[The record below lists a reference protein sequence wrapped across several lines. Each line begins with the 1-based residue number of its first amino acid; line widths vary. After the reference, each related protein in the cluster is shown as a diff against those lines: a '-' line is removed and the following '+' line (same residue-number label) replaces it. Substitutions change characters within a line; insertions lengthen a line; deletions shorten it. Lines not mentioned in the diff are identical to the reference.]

1 MHPIL
6 AKRSLL
12 GLYLAV
18 WIPVGGGLAVLLA
31 LSGERPWAEAAA
43 VAVPLTVAYAFVCL
57 SSWYLCRTLPLQG
70 PTAARV
76 LATLAAAATVSTS
89 LWLLAGRGWSAFLSA
104 SAFPGADQAFLRQ
117 APLLFAVGTLLF
129 LLAAA
134 LHYVLI
140 AIEESRLSETR
151 ALELKVMSSEAEL
164 RALRDQIQPHFLFNS
179 LNSISALTTTDPEG
193 ARRMTL
199 LLAGFL
205 RSSLTLGPRD
215 LITLG
220 EELALADSY
229 LAMERVRF
237 GKRLAVDLHVDHDT
251 REWLVLP
258 LILQPLV
265 ENAVT
270 HGIASLLEGGVVRI
284 EARRRGERVEIGIEN
299 PCDPD
304 RPRHPGTGVGLD
316 NVRRRLDAFY
326 GREAR
331 LDVEE
336 TPASFRVDVSLPG
349 AGVRAATVEGSAL

>member
-18 WIPVGGGLAVLLA
+18 WVPVGGALAVLLA
-31 LSGERPWAEAAA
+31 LSGDRPWAEAAA
-43 VAVPLTVAYAFVCL
+43 VALPLTVPYAFICL
-57 SSWYLCRTLPLQG
+57 SSWYLCRTVPLQG
-70 PTAARV
+70 PFALRV
-76 LATLAAAATVSTS
+76 LATLAAAAAVSTS
-89 LWLLAGRGWSAFLSA
+89 LWLLAGRAWSAFLAA
-104 SAFPGADQAFLRQ
+104 SAFPGADEAFLRQ
-117 APLLFAVGTLLF
+117 TPLLFAVGTLLF

-140 AIEESRLSETR
+140 AFEESRLAETR
-151 ALELKVMSSEAEL
+151 ALELKVLSSEAEL
-164 RALRDQIQPHFLFNS
+164 RALRGQIQPHFLFNS
-179 LNSISALTTTDPEG
+179 LNSISALTATDPEG

-220 EELALADSY
+220 EEMALVERFLAI
-229 LAMERVRF
+229 ERVRF
-237 GKRLAVDLHVDHDT
+237 GKRLAVEQQVDDDV
-251 REWLVLP
+251 RDWLVLP

-270 HGIASLLEGGVVRI
+270 HGIAGLLEGGVVTI
-284 EARRRGERVEIGIEN
+284 EAHRRGERVEIEVLN

-304 RPRHPGTGVGLD
+304 RPRKPGTGLGLE
-316 NVRRRLDAFY
+316 NVRRRLEAFH

-331 LDVEE
+331 LDVLE
-336 TPASFRVDVSLPG
+336 TEAAFRVVMSVP
-349 AGVRAATVEGSAL
+349 AQEPSAKR

>member
-18 WIPVGGGLAVLLA
+18 WVPVAGGLAVLLA
-31 LSGERPWAEAAA
+31 LSGDRPWAEAAA
-43 VAVPLTVAYAFVCL
+43 TALPLTVPYAFICL
-57 SSWYLCRTLPLQG
+57 SSWYLCRTVPLESR
-70 PTAARV
+70 TTVRV
-76 LATLAAAATVSTS
+76 IATLAAAAAVSTS
-89 LWLLAGRGWSAFLSA
+89 LWLLAGRAWSAFLSA
-104 SAFPGADQAFLRQ
+104 SAFPGADAAFLRQ
-117 APLLFAVGTLLF
+117 MPVLFAVGTLLF

-140 AIEESRLSETR
+140 AFEESRLAETR
-151 ALELKVMSSEAEL
+151 ALELKVLSSEAEL

-179 LNSISALTTTDPEG
+179 LNSISALTTTDPGG

-205 RSSLTLGPRD
+205 RSSLALGPRD

-220 EELALADSY
+220 EELALVDSF

-237 GKRLAVDLHVDHDT
+237 GDRLGVDLRVDEDV
-251 REWLVLP
+251 REALVLP

-270 HGIASLLEGGVVRI
+270 HGIAALLEGGTVTI
-284 EARRRGERVEIGIEN
+284 EARRRGERVEIGLAN
-299 PCDPD
+299 PCDRD
-304 RPRHPGTGVGLD
+304 RPRRSGTGLGLE

-331 LDVEE
+331 LDVTE
-336 TPASFRVDVSLPG
+336 TPLSFRVDLSVPASTI
-349 AGVRAATVEGSAL
+349 AR